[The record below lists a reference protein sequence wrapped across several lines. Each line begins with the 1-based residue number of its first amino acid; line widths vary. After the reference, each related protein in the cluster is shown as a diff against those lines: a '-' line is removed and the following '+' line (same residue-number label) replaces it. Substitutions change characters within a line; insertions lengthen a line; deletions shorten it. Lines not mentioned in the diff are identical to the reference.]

1 MSLLSRKNRRS
12 FSITWLILAA
22 AASALS
28 CPLRAADGIFGI
40 GAGARAV
47 SMGGADVASPA
58 GSLCAMA
65 ANPAG
70 LSLLTA
76 PEADT
81 GFIGASAYGR
91 FGAKTGEGGSLSDA
105 FDLAP
110 EAGISVPAPSIP
122 LTIGF
127 GVVPQTGLAA
137 HWNYPDPPGGLGGTA
152 SYGQQRDHS
161 EIEVIRFALGAG
173 AAITRQLSIG
183 GSFGID
189 YDENLLQT
197 PYIFQSQQVLRGFK
211 TLLDLSTSGWGVN
224 GNAGILYRPVEVV
237 AIGVDYQSRTTVSS
251 YGNASGNAGA
261 QLNALG
267 PAFSGVRRD
276 FHYDAE
282 VDNTFPQIVSGG
294 VAWKFHPGWEA
305 SAQVDWTGWSGA
317 FNTLP
322 VKLSHGD
329 NAQINALVGSN
340 ALEDKTPLR
349 WRDSFTYRFGIEDAI
364 TRSIFLRCG
373 YSFSKSPVPD
383 DTLTPL
389 TAAIPESTLTAGA
402 GYRWRW
408 LEVDL
413 AYEWDIPITRH
424 VGTSALLDGEYSGST
439 VTAGIQWLGLT
450 TLVRF

>member
-1 MSLLSRKNRRS
+1 
-12 FSITWLILAA
+12 
-22 AASALS
+22 
-28 CPLRAADGIFGI
+28 
-40 GAGARAV
+40 
-47 SMGGADVASPA
+47 MGGAAVASPA
-58 GSLCAMA
+58 GSLSAMA

-70 LSLLTA
+70 LSLLTV
-76 PEADT
+76 PEGDS
-81 GFIGASAYGR
+81 GFIGASAYGH
-91 FGAKTGEGGSLSDA
+91 FDSKTGQGGALSDR
-105 FDLAP
+105 FDMAP
-110 EAGISVPAPSIP
+110 EAAISAPVPSLP

-152 SYGQQRDHS
+152 SYGPQRDNS
-161 EIEVIRFALGAG
+161 EIEVIRFALGVG

-183 GSFGID
+183 GSFGVD
-189 YDENLLQT
+189 YNENLLQT
-197 PYIFQSQQVLRGFK
+197 PYIFQSQRVLRGFK

-224 GNAGILYRPVEVV
+224 GSAGILYRPVETV
-237 AIGVDYQSRTTVSS
+237 AIGLSYQSRTTVSS
-251 YGNASGNAGA
+251 YGSASGNAGA

-267 PAFSGVRRD
+267 PAFNGVRRD
-276 FHYDAE
+276 FHYNAE
-282 VDNTFPQIVSGG
+282 VDDTFPQIVSAG

-322 VKLSHGD
+322 VKLSHG
-329 NAQINALVGSN
+329 NNTQINTLVGSN
-340 ALEDKTPLR
+340 ALEDNIPLR
-349 WRDSFTYRFGIEDAI
+349 WRNSFTYRFGIEDAI
-364 TRSIFLRCG
+364 TPGIFLRCG

-389 TAAIPESTLTAGA
+389 TAAIPENTLTAGA

-424 VGTSALLDGEYSGST
+424 VGNSALLDGEYSGSA